1 SEPASAML
9 SAAAP
14 LPAPSGKTQR
24 HRLNRGG
31 DRQANSA
38 LHLIV
43 ITRMRV
49 DQRTKDYV
57 ARRIAQ
63 GHSKP
68 EIIRCL
74 KRPALPPTLT
84 PRLRADHPPRAY
96 APRRIAQGHS
106 KPEIIRCLKRYVA
119 REIYYL
125 L

>member
-1 SEPASAML
+1 VSRPAALAHPS
-9 SAAAP
+9 
-14 LPAPSGKTQR
+14 SGKIAR

-43 ITRMRV
+43 VTRMRV

-57 ARRIAQ
+57 ARRTAQ
-63 GHSKP
+63 GHSKL

-74 KRPALPPTLT
+74 KRF
-84 PRLRADHPPRAY
+84 
-96 APRRIAQGHS
+96 
-106 KPEIIRCLKRYVA
+106 VA

-125 L
+125 LKPPTQANMKSRAA